1 MTEIFWEIFHL
12 DDGLKED
19 LWNNADII
27 FDTSAICELYNMTDK
42 AKKTVCKILDTLSE
56 RIWIPAHVM
65 YEYLKNRD
73 KVIMNPIQEKY
84 NNPKL
89 PVDDIKRELDK
100 IVKTNDDD
108 NFHPYIEETSLDKIK
123 EQAEIIKSALK
134 TIKDEIK
141 AQYEKRKEEIE
152 NIKSNDILKECIENK
167 NIGKPFSFQEILE
180 IIKEG
185 EVRYRNM
192 LPPGYMDDNEV
203 YKKKKGF
210 QKYGDLIIWKE
221 ILRYSSIQKRPVILI
236 CNDKKED
243 WFNTDKK
250 SELES
255 PRHELLK
262 EFNDC
267 IGSQIWI
274 FTLVQFIDL
283 LREKCKDETVLNLF
297 DGLEAIKYYLL
308 EAELKKKYKTL
319 LKDSMLL
326 RCKEC
331 DHLFEINADD
341 LNFDWE
347 MEEYDERGMGNE
359 CHYSSTELCECPNCE
374 KDIELTLNAWEY
386 PPNSFNEQDI
396 ESDDA
401 IIVQKMDLCNHILFQ
416 EKETCNRCGKWA
428 ELDELGLC
436 DNCRAEYEYLL
447 SKDD

>member
-1 MTEIFWEIFHL
+1 MTENLWKIFHL
-12 DDGLKED
+12 DNGLKED

-84 NNPKL
+84 KNPKL

-108 NFHPYIEETSLDKIK
+108 NFHPYIEEISLDKIK

-134 TIKDEIK
+134 AIKDEIK

-221 ILRYSSIQKRPVILI
+221 ISRYSSAQKKT
-236 CNDKKED
+236 C
-243 WFNTDKK
+243 
-250 SELES
+250 
-255 PRHELLK
+255 H
-262 EFNDC
+262 
-267 IGSQIWI
+267 
-274 FTLVQFIDL
+274 
-283 LREKCKDETVLNLF
+283 F
-297 DGLEAIKYYLL
+297 D
-308 EAELKKKYKTL
+308 
-319 LKDSMLL
+319 M
-326 RCKEC
+326 
-331 DHLFEINADD
+331 
-341 LNFDWE
+341 
-347 MEEYDERGMGNE
+347 
-359 CHYSSTELCECPNCE
+359 
-374 KDIELTLNAWEY
+374 
-386 PPNSFNEQDI
+386 
-396 ESDDA
+396 
-401 IIVQKMDLCNHILFQ
+401 
-416 EKETCNRCGKWA
+416 
-428 ELDELGLC
+428 
-436 DNCRAEYEYLL
+436 
-447 SKDD
+447 